1 MKDQLVAIDVNGTPA
16 DPAPQDR
23 DALGPAE
30 RKIDPLFDVLV
41 GAGTEKRLDRVGKNQ
56 NGIAIGAQ
64 P

>member
-1 MKDQLVAIDVNGTPA
+1 MKDQLIAIDVDGASA
-16 DPAPQDR
+16 DPAAQDGN
-23 DALGPAE
+23 ALFPAE